1 MGNLWDIEQPHPLSG
16 RKTRKGKKQRKA
28 KRAPE
33 EQMSSGV
40 NQLMKT
46 TSDFTMG
53 AMGIAVMSNLG
64 SQAISGLAKK

>member
-16 RKTRKGKKQRKA
+16 KRTKRQTRKAR
-28 KRAPE
+28 RAPE
-33 EQMSSGV
+33 EHMTSGV

-53 AMGIAVMSNLG
+53 AMGIAIISNLG
-64 SQAISGLAKK
+64 SQVISSVGKK

>member
-16 RKTRKGKKQRKA
+16 RRTKRKSRKSQ
-28 KRAPE
+28 RAPE
-33 EQMSSGV
+33 EHMTSGV

-53 AMGIAVMSNLG
+53 AMGIAVISNLG
-64 SQAISGLAKK
+64 SQVISGLAKK